1 MEASE
6 FVNIKNVRFL
16 SSWSFRPEDREIVVT
31 QTFVA
36 PVDQVIIPSTA
47 VEIVFD
53 LAKLI

>member
-1 MEASE
+1 MEANE